1 MKDITIRDL
10 LEITKG
16 HIIGKI
22 DSDYRNELL
31 GTKIS
36 RIAIDSR
43 DVDSESLFVAIPGE
57 KVDAHKFV
65 PQVATVT
72 KAILVEEDES
82 TILAKADVDSMPEN
96 TAYIKVDNTLEA
108 LQKIGAYCRSKYTS
122 KVVGVTGSVGKTTT
136 REMISCALASNI
148 PTFSTSG
155 NMNSQIGVPITI
167 SKINDTPSEA
177 AVIEMGISEPGGM
190 DKLTQIVKPD
200 IAVVTII
207 GKAHIEFLGSK
218 EGIRDEKLRIIGRMS
233 EDGAVFL
240 NADDPMLFAL
250 KGKLPVKTFF
260 YGTNPE
266 ADYRAENIVFENG
279 YNTYTFVHGKDK
291 LIVNLNVL
299 GQHNV
304 LNSLAALAVSDYMGL
319 DLVKA
324 ARSFETFEGMRQKV
338 ISTDK
343 GYTIIDDSYNASP
356 DSMKAAINVLRD
368 MDVIGKRIAV
378 LGDMFEL
385 GPDGDNYHK
394 EVGEYINTT
403 KLPSGKPVIDML
415 ITIGEASHYISD
427 TVNSDVETKHF
438 SDKKEA
444 AEYIKTILGPG
455 DVITFKASNGMKF
468 AELVEM
474 LK

>member
-10 LEITKG
+10 LEITRG
-16 HIIGKI
+16 RIIGKI

-31 GTKIS
+31 DTVIT

-43 DVDSESLFVAIPGE
+43 DVDESSLFVAIPGE
-57 KVDAHKFV
+57 NVDAHKFV
-65 PQVATVT
+65 PQVAKVT

-82 TILAKADVDSMPEN
+82 TILAKADVDNMPEN
-96 TAYIKVDNTLEA
+96 VAYIKVDNTLDA
-108 LQKIGAYCRSKYTS
+108 LQKIGSYCRSKYAS
-122 KVVGVTGSVGKTTT
+122 KVIGVTGSVGKTTT

-155 NMNSQIGVPITI
+155 NMNSQIGVPVTI
-167 SKINDTPSEA
+167 SKINDTPTEA

-240 NADDPMLFAL
+240 NADDPMLFEL

-279 YNTYTFVHGKDK
+279 YNTYTFIHGKDS

-338 ISTDK
+338 ISTNK

-385 GPDGDNYHK
+385 GPDSDSYHK
-394 EVGEYINTT
+394 EVGDYINAT
-403 KLPSGKPVIDML
+403 KLSNGKPVVDKL
-415 ITIGEASHYISD
+415 ITIGESSHFISD
-427 TVNSDVETKHF
+427 AVDSDVECKHF
-438 SDKKEA
+438 ADKKEA
-444 AEYIKTILGPG
+444 AEYIKELLGPG
-455 DVITFKASNGMKF
+455 DVITLKASNGMKF
-468 AELVEM
+468 AELVDV

>member
-10 LEITKG
+10 LEITRG
-16 HIIGKI
+16 RIIGKI

-31 GTKIS
+31 DTVITK
-36 RIAIDSR
+36 IAIDSR
-43 DVDSESLFVAIPGE
+43 DVDESSLFVAIPGE

-65 PQVATVT
+65 PQVAKVT

-82 TILAKADVDSMPEN
+82 TILAKADVDNMPEN
-96 TAYIKVDNTLEA
+96 VAYIKVDNTLDA
-108 LQKIGAYCRSKYTS
+108 LQRIGSYCRSKYAS
-122 KVVGVTGSVGKTTT
+122 KVIGVTGSVGKTTT

-155 NMNSQIGVPITI
+155 NMNSQIGVPVTI
-167 SKINDTPSEA
+167 SKINDTPTEA

-240 NADDPMLFAL
+240 NADDPMLFEL

-279 YNTYTFVHGKDK
+279 YNSYTFIHGKDS

-338 ISTDK
+338 INTNK

-385 GPDGDNYHK
+385 GPDSDSYHK
-394 EVGEYINTT
+394 EVGDYINAT
-403 KLPSGKPVIDML
+403 KLSNGKPVVDKL
-415 ITIGEASHYISD
+415 ITIGESSHFISD
-427 TVNSDVETKHF
+427 AVDSDVECKHF
-438 SDKKEA
+438 ADKKEA
-444 AEYIKTILGPG
+444 AEYIKELLGPG
-455 DVITFKASNGMKF
+455 DVITLKASNGMKF
-468 AELVEM
+468 AELVDM

>member
-82 TILAKADVDSMPEN
+82 TILAKADVASMPEN

-260 YGTNPE
+260 YGTNTE

>member
-10 LEITKG
+10 LEITRG
-16 HIIGKI
+16 RIIGKI

-31 GTKIS
+31 DTVIT

-43 DVDSESLFVAIPGE
+43 DVDESSLFVAIPGE

-65 PQVATVT
+65 PQVAKVT

-82 TILAKADVDSMPEN
+82 TILAKADVDNMPEN
-96 TAYIKVDNTLEA
+96 VAYIKVDNTLDA
-108 LQKIGAYCRSKYTS
+108 LQKIGSYCRSKYAS
-122 KVVGVTGSVGKTTT
+122 KVIGVTGSVGKTTT

-155 NMNSQIGVPITI
+155 NMNSQIGVPVTI
-167 SKINDTPSEA
+167 SKINDTPTEA

-240 NADDPMLFAL
+240 NADDPMLFEL

-279 YNTYTFVHGKDK
+279 YNTYTFIHGKDN

-338 ISTDK
+338 ISTNK

-385 GPDGDNYHK
+385 GPDSDSYHK
-394 EVGEYINTT
+394 EVGDYINAT
-403 KLPSGKPVIDML
+403 KLSNGKPVVDKL
-415 ITIGEASHYISD
+415 ITIGESSHFISD
-427 TVNSDVETKHF
+427 AVDSDVECKHF
-438 SDKKEA
+438 ADKKEA
-444 AEYIKTILGPG
+444 AEYIKELLGPG
-455 DVITFKASNGMKF
+455 DVITLKASNGMKF
-468 AELVEM
+468 AELVDV

>member
-10 LEITKG
+10 LEITRG
-16 HIIGKI
+16 RIIGKI

-31 GTKIS
+31 DTVITK
-36 RIAIDSR
+36 IAIDSR
-43 DVDSESLFVAIPGE
+43 DVDESSLFVAIPGE

-65 PQVATVT
+65 PQVAKVT

-82 TILAKADVDSMPEN
+82 TILAKADVDNMPEN
-96 TAYIKVDNTLEA
+96 VAYIKVDNTLDA
-108 LQKIGAYCRSKYTS
+108 LQKIGSYCRSKYAC
-122 KVVGVTGSVGKTTT
+122 KVIGVTGSVGKTTT

-155 NMNSQIGVPITI
+155 NMNSQIGVPVTI
-167 SKINDTPSEA
+167 SKINDTPTEA

-240 NADDPMLFAL
+240 NADDPMLFEL

-279 YNTYTFVHGKDK
+279 YNTYTFIHGKDS

-338 ISTDK
+338 ISTNK

-385 GPDGDNYHK
+385 GPDSDSYHK
-394 EVGEYINTT
+394 EVGDYINAT
-403 KLPSGKPVIDML
+403 KLSNGKPVVDKL
-415 ITIGEASHYISD
+415 ITIGESSHFISD
-427 TVNSDVETKHF
+427 AVDSDVECKHF
-438 SDKKEA
+438 ADKKEA
-444 AEYIKTILGPG
+444 AEYIKELLGPG
-455 DVITFKASNGMKF
+455 DVITLKASNGMKF
-468 AELVEM
+468 AELVDV